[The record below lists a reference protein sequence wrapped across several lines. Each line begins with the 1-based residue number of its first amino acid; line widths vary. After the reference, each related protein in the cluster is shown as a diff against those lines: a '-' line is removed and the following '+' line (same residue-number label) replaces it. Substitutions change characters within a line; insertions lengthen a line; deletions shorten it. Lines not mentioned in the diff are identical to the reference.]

1 MNMALVKINDYITY
15 LPASRKPF
23 SCDVVFIKTNKA
35 TWIFDAGM
43 SQAAADE
50 INKIEGP
57 KNIVIS
63 HFHPDHIFNL
73 VKVKYDNLYV
83 SRNTKKY
90 TIKGTIIEET
100 TIFEEEPQIKIMNL
114 PSSHA
119 KGCLMLICGNYA
131 FMGDGT
137 YAKEK
142 IGNHTYNAQLLK
154 SMIDVMESLPCP
166 YFCLSHDRNFIQ
178 NKATVLQLYRDI
190 YDRRTSDNPV
200 ISVEDFFNTDGSV
213 KEL

>member
-1 MNMALVKINDYITY
+1 MSLIKLTENISY
-15 LPASRKPF
+15 LPATHSPF
-23 SCDVVFIKTNKA
+23 SSDVTFIKTNKA

-73 VKVKYDNLYV
+73 TKVKCDNLYV
-83 SRNTKKY
+83 SKY
-90 TIKGTIIEET
+90 TKRYTFKGTVIENDT
-100 TIFEEEPQIKIMNL
+100 VFEEEPEIKIISF

-119 KGCLMLICGNYA
+119 KGCLCLICGDYA

-154 SMIDVMESLPCP
+154 SMIDVMESLTCP
-166 YFCLSHDRNFIQ
+166 YFCLSHDRNYVQ
-178 NKATVLQLYRDI
+178 NRETVIQLYKDI
-190 YDRRTSDNPV
+190 YARHTADSPI
-200 ISVEDFFNTDGSV
+200 ISVEDFFNADGSV
-213 KEL
+213 KEQ

>member
-1 MNMALVKINDYITY
+1 MSLIKLTENISY
-15 LPASRKPF
+15 LPATLKPF

-43 SQAAADE
+43 SQNAADE
-50 INKIEGP
+50 INRIESP

-73 VKVKYDNLYV
+73 TKVKCDNLYV
-83 SRNTKKY
+83 SKY
-90 TIKGTIIEET
+90 TKRYTFKGTVIEDSKTFDNEPSIQIIS
-100 TIFEEEPQIKIMNL
+100 L

-119 KGCLMLICGNYA
+119 KGCLCLVCGDYA

-154 SMIDVMESLPCP
+154 SMIDVMEQLPCK
-166 YFCLSHDRNFIQ
+166 YFCLSHDRNFVQ
-178 NKATVLQLYRDI
+178 NKDTVIQLYKDI
-190 YDRRTSDNPV
+190 YARHTPDSPV
-200 ISVEDFFNTDGSV
+200 ISVEDYFNADGSV
-213 KEL
+213 KQL